1 LLSEGVR
8 QMAKATVPRVTPEE
22 VARIIEQAA
31 KEPGTNDMMALLAL
45 NTEIAEIEQVNRSLV
60 VQPLV
65 AQASSTAGWVR

>member
-1 LLSEGVR
+1 MLSEGVR

-60 VQPLV
+60 VQPLI

>member
-1 LLSEGVR
+1 
-8 QMAKATVPRVTPEE
+8 MAKATVARVTPEE

-31 KEPGTNDMMALLAL
+31 KEPGTNDMMALLEL

>member
-1 LLSEGVR
+1 
-8 QMAKATVPRVTPEE
+8 MAKTAVPRVTPEE

-31 KEPGTNDMMALLAL
+31 KEPGTNDMMALLEL

-60 VQPLV
+60 VQPLI

>member
-1 LLSEGVR
+1 MLSEGVR

>member
-1 LLSEGVR
+1 
-8 QMAKATVPRVTPEE
+8 MAKTAVTRVTPEE